1 MTTFADLRTQLAQ
14 ARTQKSAADQQ
25 VAQQNAQ
32 LKSVQSQISALSRRG
47 AAQSNQLAALQKQ
60 ADALTTQ
67 VAASRQQASQAHANA
82 TQLLGQLAGLQ
93 DPTQQLSQLNDHIP
107 ILLFP
112 VRLEVRF
119 HNATAAV
126 IPGTPVTGVPSPVV
140 PGVPTPVVGTP
151 GTAAPAATA
160 IAATRAAV
168 TATPGAATP
177 PAPVGAAATSAAAV
191 GGSFPQLWIR
201 IYPDDCQ
208 IDSFETMLTDVEI
221 QNLTTFWIAMWRAG
235 SVETQER
242 GAWRTLVA
250 GSGSGRAAYIIGQ
263 YAPSNAAAKPVK
275 VNSQDVVL
283 VIVPQTTVTAAEQT
297 AAFNYWIA
305 FWKANGDSTQ
315 EQAALAA
322 LQTSVGNA
330 RAAQLI
336 AQFAPDPNGW
346 DPATPYT
353 RDQVNVQCAVLQLPA
368 APVTKQTSWTQA
380 PHMVAQPDRFVAL
393 LYSGGTVKTVIGNPI
408 PEGLTTGPDPSLPQ
422 AQQIRLTNDDLV
434 LDDNLQWLADFDRA
448 VSVGMGFKVDLNP
461 TEAQNGF
468 DRLLVVGV
476 RISSDQTVSQQLLE
490 TLIAHQYAT
499 PAGYSLTPQGSPT
512 KNTTSDGSAYTWID
526 DPDASYD
533 TVFKGKDEYV
543 ESSDPLQ
550 KRDGQWLAEALG
562 VSGALMKQIPNAAG
576 VDQVEARAMNIALWN
591 GTLGYMME
599 EMMAPL
605 FSAADIASTRLFF
618 TRYVA
623 GRGPL
628 PSVRVGRQPYG
639 ILPITSFATYQSTP
653 PSAIA
658 NRITSPLL
666 AADFLQRLHT
676 LLARMDQD
684 WLTMSNSVA
693 RVGQA
698 GDPHQVLLDIVGLQS
713 GSVEYYQRYAESFDQ
728 LYNKLVIELGAF
740 FGTLLAA
747 MIKSNSQAILSALGG
762 NPRTNPPILDKFFY
776 DPSTLLTGPV
786 VDDSPLSETQPIRA
800 YTPDKK
806 NYIQWLA
813 TSSLDVIR
821 RQDFGGNPEPIAL
834 LYLML
839 RHSMMLAQWD
849 AGTRFLEEG
858 AIVNSATARTE
869 PAFIN
874 VQTAATGGQSKFQY
888 LYQPQ
893 PTITGNP
900 TQILADYV
908 LSTGVLGVAPET
920 EPLNEA
926 ITALNV
932 LAESP
937 TARLERVFAEHID
950 CCSYR
955 LDAWKTGL
963 TTTRLSEMRL
973 DSDGKAL
980 PGIYL
985 GAFGWLENLKP
996 KNTVLTTPTLTPDQ
1010 AKDFA
1015 RPGDAPLE
1023 YDSQNGG
1030 YIHAPS
1036 LSQAAAA
1043 ATLKNAYRVNATPAN
1058 PDTMA
1063 VNLSSDR
1070 VRQAQT
1076 ILEGMRNG
1084 QTMAALLGYRF
1095 ERGLH
1100 DDYGLAEVDKFIYPL
1115 RQVFPLVA
1123 NQLKSTADNS
1133 ADVTLLEARNVID
1146 GVQLVNRLRTPG
1158 NATYPFGI
1166 PIGAAPGQVPAATT
1180 AEAAA
1185 INTEADRLMNLYDA
1199 LGDMVLAESV
1209 YQVVLGNFDRSAAV
1223 TTAFSTGAPPP
1234 DIQVVKTPR
1243 TGFSLTHRVAL
1254 HLDPTVDPTVSPNS
1268 VPMTPR
1274 ASSEAPVNA
1283 WLNGRLPA
1291 PAQIGVSVTYSTPSL
1306 AASKTVPITQD
1317 DLKLQPVDLL
1327 YLVNLDLD
1335 QAMAELDDRILQL
1348 VRYGPDAHPDVVVTI
1363 NYTQPGGITFFEVAA
1378 LVRSLREVVLKS
1390 RPAGPT
1396 DMAMPLDSKSDDE
1409 VWDDAELTTHV
1420 QTAITGLTAR
1430 RAALVA
1436 LETDASDLDAYLY
1449 LVSTE
1454 LLRTALYGMPQTGT
1468 GGFHS
1473 NVRAIYDAI
1482 VSKINDIVARWQQ
1495 KSTSYAALMATY
1507 PTLTNDSDRFTL
1519 LRQAERLVSATVTAV
1534 PPANPD
1540 TYKTAID
1547 AVKTQFDT
1555 HLGQFRALL
1564 TWNGAKLVD
1573 FASAADAMKPIAAVH
1588 DVIPFDTS
1596 DQDTAITAL
1605 RATIVAKV
1613 TAVANDLTQRI
1624 TAATASLTAL
1634 SGISSSQSRVQ
1645 QVLAAGKQVLGSE
1658 MQLVPR
1664 FQLASD
1670 HAIEFNNG
1678 WNGSA
1683 ALLTDLLSAG
1693 RRFPVDDWLYGA
1705 ARVRSKL
1712 AAWENVAI
1720 LSEAFGAASADLTS
1734 VQLPFVDGD
1743 RWTALEFDTANAT
1756 TNDRLLY
1763 TAHFAKPFQP
1773 AGDQCGL
1780 IIDEWPET
1788 VPVTDTVSGL
1798 TFHFDR
1804 PNSQPPQTMLLAL
1817 PPVLR
1822 GNWNWNDLV
1831 AMLNQ
1836 TLDDAKK
1843 RGVEPALIDSSN
1855 YAQFLPATIMAVTL
1869 YQITIATNLALNLN
1883 VYDKIGGQ

>member
-14 ARTQKSAADQQ
+14 ARTQKSAAEGK
-25 VAQQNAQ
+25 VAQQSAQ
-32 LKSVQSQISALSRRG
+32 LKSVQSQIAALSRQS
-47 AAQSNQLAALQKQ
+47 AAQANQLAALEKQ

-67 VAASRQQASQAHANA
+67 VAASRQQASQAQVNA
-82 TQLLGQLAGLQ
+82 TQLLGQLVALQ
-93 DPTQQLSQLNDHIP
+93 DPTQQLSELSDRIP

-119 HNATAAV
+119 HNANTTV
-126 IPGTPVTGVPSPVV
+126 IPGVPI
-140 PGVPTPVVGTP
+140 PGVAAPSMPAPGIGARSVPAPVAGTP
-151 GTAAPAATA
+151 GVAAPAASGIAATRATAAPAAVA
-160 IAATRAAV
+160 
-168 TATPGAATP
+168 
-177 PAPVGAAATSAAAV
+177 

-208 IDSFETMLTDVEI
+208 IDSFEALLTDVEI
-221 QNLTTFWIAMWRAG
+221 QNLTAFWIAVWRAG
-235 SVETQER
+235 QIDGQRR
-242 GAWRTLVA
+242 GAWRQLVA
-250 GSGSGRAAYIIGQ
+250 GSGSGRAAYMVSQ
-263 YAPSNAAAKPVK
+263 FSPTNLAQEPTKTNA
-275 VNSQDVVL
+275 QDIVL
-283 VIVPQTTVTAAEQT
+283 VIVPQTAVTAAEQT
-297 AAFNYWIA
+297 AAFAYWIA

-315 EQAALAA
+315 EQTALAA
-322 LQTSVGNA
+322 LQAAVGNA
-330 RAAQLI
+330 RAAQLKD
-336 AQFAPDPNGW
+336 QFAPDANGW
-346 DPATPYT
+346 DPPTPFT
-353 RDQVNVQCAVLQLPA
+353 RAQVNVQCAVLQLPA

-393 LYSGGTVKTVIGNPI
+393 LYSGATVRTVIGSAI
-408 PEGLTTGPDPSLPQ
+408 PDGLTTGPDPSLPQ
-422 AQQIRLTNDDLV
+422 GQQIQLTADDLV
-434 LDDNLQWLADFDRA
+434 LDDNLRWLADFDRA
-448 VSVGMGFKVDLNP
+448 VSVGMGFKIDLNP
-461 TEAQNGF
+461 SEAQNGF

-476 RISSDQTVSQQLLE
+476 RISSDQTVSQQVLE

-499 PAGYSLTPQGSPT
+499 PSGYSLAPQGSPT
-512 KNTTSDGSAYTWID
+512 KNTASDGSAYTWID
-526 DPDASYD
+526 DPVASYD

-543 ESSDPLQ
+543 ESPDPLQ

-562 VSGALMKQIPNAAG
+562 VSNTLMKQIPNAGG

-605 FSAADIASTRLFF
+605 FSAADIAFTRLFF

-628 PSVRVGRQPYG
+628 PSVRVARQPYG
-639 ILPITSFATYQSTP
+639 ILPITSFASYQSTP
-653 PSAIA
+653 P
-658 NRITSPLL
+658 TLL
-666 AADFLQRLHT
+666 ATRVAGFLPTPDYLQRLHT
-676 LLARMDQD
+676 LLSRLDQD
-684 WLTMSNSVA
+684 WLTMSGSVA

-740 FGTLLAA
+740 FGALLAGL
-747 MIKSNSQAILSALGG
+747 IKANSQAVLAALGG
-762 NPRTNPPILDKFFY
+762 NPAANPTILDKFFY
-776 DPSTLLTGPV
+776 DPSTLLAGPV

-800 YTPDKK
+800 YTTDHK

-821 RQDFGGNPEPIAL
+821 RQDFGGNPEPVAL

-849 AGTRFLEEG
+849 AGTRFLEESG
-858 AIVNSATARTE
+858 IVNSAVARAE

-893 PTITGNP
+893 PTITGNA
-900 TQILADYV
+900 TQTLADYV
-908 LSTGVLGVAPET
+908 LSPAVLGVAPET

-926 ITALNV
+926 VTALNV
-932 LAESP
+932 LAGSP

-963 TTTRLSEMRL
+963 ATARLSEIRL
-973 DSDGKAL
+973 NSDGQAL
-980 PGIYL
+980 AGIYL
-985 GAFGWLENLKP
+985 GAFGWLENVRP
-996 KNTVLTTPTLTPDQ
+996 KTTVLTTPALTPDQ
-1010 AKDFA
+1010 AKDFQ

-1023 YDSQNGG
+1023 YDSQNAG

-1036 LSQAAAA
+1036 LGQAAAA
-1043 ATLKNAYRVNATPAN
+1043 AILKNAYRVNATPAN

-1084 QTMAALLGYRF
+1084 QTLSALLGYRF

-1100 DDYGLAEVDKFIYPL
+1100 DDHGLAEVDKFIYPL

-1123 NQLKSTADNS
+1123 NQLKSTADNT
-1133 ADVTLLEARNVID
+1133 ADITLLEARNVVD
-1146 GVQLVNRLRTPG
+1146 GVQLVNRLRTAG

-1166 PIGAAPGQVPAATT
+1166 PIGTAPGQVPSATS
-1180 AEAAA
+1180 AEATA
-1185 INTEADRLMNLYDA
+1185 INAEADGLLNLYDA
-1199 LGDMVLAESV
+1199 LGDLVLAESV

-1223 TTAFSTGAPPP
+1223 STAFSSGAPPP
-1234 DIQVVKTPR
+1234 DIQVVQTPR
-1243 TGFSLTHRVAL
+1243 TGFSLTHRVGL
-1254 HLDPTVDPTVSPNS
+1254 HLDPTVDPTTSPNS
-1268 VPMTPR
+1268 APMTPR
-1274 ASSEAPVNA
+1274 ATAEAPVNA
-1283 WLNGRLPA
+1283 WLNVRLPA
-1291 PAQIGVSVTYSTPSL
+1291 PAQVGVSVTYSTPAL
-1306 AASKTVPITQD
+1306 AAPKTVTITQD

-1335 QAMAELDDRILQL
+1335 PAMAELDDRILQI
-1348 VRYGPDAHPDVVVTI
+1348 VRYGPDAHPDIAVTI

-1378 LVRSLREVVLKS
+1378 LVRSLRELVLKS
-1390 RPAGPT
+1390 RAAGPT
-1396 DMAMPLDSKSDDE
+1396 DMAMPLDSKSDDA
-1409 VWDDAELTTHV
+1409 VWDDAELTTRV

-1430 RAALVA
+1430 RDALVA
-1436 LETDASDLDAYLY
+1436 LETDASDLDTYLQ

-1454 LLRTALYGMPQTGT
+1454 MLRTALYGMPQTGT

-1473 NVRAIYDAI
+1473 DVRAIYEAI
-1482 VSKINDIVARWQQ
+1482 VAKIKDIVARWQQ
-1495 KSTSYAALMATY
+1495 KSTDYANLMVTY
-1507 PTLTNDSDRFTL
+1507 PTLTNDPDRFTL
-1519 LRQAERLVSATVTAV
+1519 LRQAERLVSATVTSV
-1534 PPANPD
+1534 PPANPN
-1540 TYKTAID
+1540 TYKTAIN
-1547 AVKTQFDT
+1547 AIKAQFDI
-1555 HLGQFRALL
+1555 HLGQFQALL
-1564 TWNGAKLVD
+1564 TWNGGKLID
-1573 FASAADAMKPIAAVH
+1573 FAAAADAMQAVAAVH
-1588 DVIPFDTS
+1588 DVTPFDIS
-1596 DQDTAITAL
+1596 DQDAAITAL

-1613 TAVANDLTQRI
+1613 TAIANDLTQRI
-1624 TAATASLTAL
+1624 SDATALLTAL
-1634 SGISSSQSRVQ
+1634 SGIQSSQARVQ
-1645 QVLAAGKQVLGSE
+1645 QALTAGKRVLGSE

-1664 FQLASD
+1664 FQLATD
-1670 HAIEFNNG
+1670 HAAEFNNG

-1683 ALLTDLLSAG
+1683 ALLSDLVAAG
-1693 RRFPVDDWLYGA
+1693 SRFPVDDWLYGA

-1712 AAWENVAI
+1712 AAWENVVI
-1720 LSEAFGAASADLTS
+1720 LSEALGAPSADLTP
-1734 VQLPFVDGD
+1734 VQLPFVSGD

-1763 TAHFAKPFQP
+1763 TAHFARPFQP

-1780 IIDEWPET
+1780 VIDEWPEV
-1788 VPVTDTVSGL
+1788 VPVTDMVSGL

-1804 PNSQPPQTMLLAL
+1804 PNSQPPQTMLLAV

-1843 RGVEPALIDSSN
+1843 RGVEPAQIDASN
-1855 YAQFLPATIMAVTL
+1855 EAQFLPATMMAVTL
-1869 YQITIATNLALNLN
+1869 YQITIATNLALNMN
-1883 VYDKIGGQ
+1883 VYDQIRSQ